1 MNQQQK
7 NLLLNKLKASKDAE
21 VLFTSDY
28 DKNSVKLCLTELNK
42 ILSKSPAATIIII
55 KS

>member
-7 NLLLNKLKASKDAE
+7 TTIINKLKAAKDAE

-28 DKNSVKLCLTELNK
+28 DKTSVKRCLTELTKMLREN
-42 ILSKSPAATIIII
+42 PEATIIILR
-55 KS
+55 